1 MKLSVKQQKIINFI
15 NKSEDKQITK
25 KQAIELVDDYY
36 YNASKYVGEILS
48 SMVKSGSLERIK
60 NSVFKIGKGKSQK
73 VFVVENQNK
82 LF

>member
-15 NKSEDKQITK
+15 NKSQDKQITK

-48 SMVKSGSLERIK
+48 NMVKSGTLERIK
-60 NSVFKIGKGKSQK
+60 NGVFKIGKGKGQK
-73 VFVVENQNK
+73 IFIVENQNK